1 MSPWFLA
8 FFQKIPWWEIDD
20 AQQWREVLWKI
31 RSQIIATDKYLEHH
45 LEKKTENRHSG
56 DVLSIK
62 SLEHTQNLVAAGAA
76 LTDLQLRRAQLPLR
90 LGGCGLRSAHRSRL
104 AAYWASWAD
113 TLPILHS
120 RLPLVADRL
129 LQLLNGEA
137 PPTTTQHPRRLPGS
151 PAPPEQR
158 GDCPTLGIYHRRPPF
173 LARRPDPGRFPA
185 GVATRHQCSPGLG
198 RARRAPIWP
207 FPSGARASPLPG
219 WPTQRPRSH
228 HPSYQPGI
236 PARQPAFPHL
246 AATAAPS
253 PLELRSFPMSVW
265 LDTRPSRRP
274 PCRMRHHWRPPGTSC
289 AHRTR
294 GRPHLPRGRCPRRG
308 QRAALAHEPRGPG
321 HRRTP
326 DWSPR
331 KRLAAL
337 ARGSAGSRRDPRQP
351 PWPHRTGAPRFRREP
366 GRGDPGS
373 LPAQAGTHLPRVFRL
388 APLPPNHLGSRSRRS
403 LGRGSR
409 RLPPSLGARPRPHC
423 ASTPPLGGSSGL
435 RAPLGRPPI
444 RRGAARP
451 GRDSPRTP
459 GRGRARRRWG
469 APAVRRDPGWR
480 PVAWTPTG

>member
-1 MSPWFLA
+1 MYH
-8 FFQKIPWWEIDD
+8 
-20 AQQWREVLWKI
+20 
-31 RSQIIATDKYLEHH
+31 YL
-45 LEKKTENRHSG
+45 L
-56 DVLSIK
+56 LS
-62 SLEHTQNLVAAGAA
+62 E
-76 LTDLQLRRAQLPLR
+76 
-90 LGGCGLRSAHRSRL
+90 
-104 AAYWASWAD
+104 
-113 TLPILHS
+113 
-120 RLPLVADRL
+120 
-129 LQLLNGEA
+129 
-137 PPTTTQHPRRLPGS
+137 
-151 PAPPEQR
+151 
-158 GDCPTLGIYHRRPPF
+158 
-173 LARRPDPGRFPA
+173 
-185 GVATRHQCSPGLG
+185 SPGIL
-198 RARRAPIWP
+198 
-207 FPSGARASPLPG
+207 
-219 WPTQRPRSH
+219 
-228 HPSYQPGI
+228 
-236 PARQPAFPHL
+236 L
-246 AATAAPS
+246 A
-253 PLELRSFPMSVW
+253 
-265 LDTRPSRRP
+265 
-274 PCRMRHHWRPPGTSC
+274 TSC

-326 DWSPR
+326 DRSPR

-351 PWPHRTGAPRFRREP
+351 PWPHRTGAPRFRCEP

-388 APLPPNHLGSRSRRS
+388 APLPPTHLRSRSRRS

-459 GRGRARRRWG
+459 GRGRTRRRWG